1 MSSDNEADF
10 RQFAGAQMESL
21 RGLAYLTCGD
31 WQLAEDAVCVALA
44 KLYARWGAIDRP
56 DSYARTMVVRAAI
69 DEVRRPWWRRERTV
83 TGAMPEPVVADAST
97 VMLDRMQIRTAL
109 LHLPVRQRAVLALR
123 YLEGLT
129 VQETAEALECPQGT
143 VTSDT
148 SRGLASL
155 RRLLDADDPPV
166 AKATVGRRNEETR

>member
-1 MSSDNEADF
+1 VSSDDEADF

-31 WQLAEDAVCVALA
+31 WQLAEDAVCTALA
-44 KLYARWGAIDRP
+44 KLYTRWGAIDRP

-69 DEVRRPWWRRERTV
+69 DEVRRPWWRRERAV
-83 TGAMPEPVVADAST
+83 ADAMPEPVVADASGA
-97 VMLDRMQIRTAL
+97 VLDRMQIRAAL
-109 LHLPVRQRAVLALR
+109 LRLPVRQRAVLALR
-123 YLEGLT
+123 FLEGLS
-129 VQETAEALECPQGT
+129 VQETAQALDCPQGT

-155 RRLLDADDPPV
+155 RRLLDVDDPPV
-166 AKATVGRRNEETR
+166 SNVTAGQRSEETR